1 MARSPLRRPELLLN
15 LSVPALAQRAAA
27 LPAAGVGLMRAE
39 FLALGAGR
47 HPQAI
52 LESDGEDAYV
62 ALFQDGIEQVAA
74 AFHPRPITYRACDLK
89 SNEYRGL
96 EGGERFEPVEANPMI
111 GARGAYRYLVRPR
124 EFSLE
129 LRAVEQARA
138 AGHDNVRLML
148 PFVRTV
154 AELRELAEVVR
165 PTGVELWA
173 MAEVPATALLPRAFA
188 REVDGISIG
197 SNDLVALVL
206 GVDRDSPELARRYGS
221 DDPAVTEALRR
232 IVEGAHAEGRP
243 VCICGDQPSTD
254 AALVRTL
261 VELEID
267 AISVVADAFEPTST
281 LRDELCD

>member
-1 MARSPLRRPELLLN
+1 MAASPPRRPELLLN

-74 AFHPRPITYRACDLK
+74 AFHPRPVTYRACDLK

-96 EGGERFEPVEANPMI
+96 EGGEQHEPVEANPMI

-124 EFSLE
+124 EFELE
-129 LRAVEQARA
+129 LRAVSQART

-206 GVDRDSPELARRYGS
+206 GVDRDSPELALRYGS

-232 IVEGAHAEGRP
+232 IIEGAHAEGRP

-261 VELEID
+261 VELGID
-267 AISVVADAFEPTST
+267 AISVIADAFDATAA
-281 LRDELCD
+281 LLDDLCS

>member
-62 ALFQDGIEQVAA
+62 ALFQEGIEQVAA
-74 AFHPRPITYRACDLK
+74 AFHPRPVTYRACDLK

-111 GARGAYRYLVRPR
+111 GARGAYRYLVRPQ
-124 EFSLE
+124 EFALE
-129 LRAVEQARA
+129 LRAVTQARA

-165 PTGVELWA
+165 PAGVELWA

-206 GVDRDSPELARRYGS
+206 GVDRDSPELAGRYGS
-221 DDPAVTEALRR
+221 DDPAVTEALRA
-232 IVEGAHAEGRP
+232 IIEGAHAEGRP

-254 AALVRTL
+254 PALVRTL

-267 AISVVADAFEPTST
+267 AISVVADAFDPTSA
-281 LRDELCD
+281 LLDDLCN